1 MKVSCIH
8 VLQVFGGN
16 IQAKKKIYIKQEV
29 NNIFDISAESLP
41 KRLLQKQLTLMS
53 KSIEA
58 DVKCMSIS
66 KNICLSPSQFS
77 LFLFLFILCYQ
88 FKINMSIRLEISF
101 PLVIMY
107 RICIIDFTF
116 IFVLLHVI
124 GVYKAKIKEIHQ
136 KIKDNNVPNKSA
148 TPQNV
153 QNKNTTPPIAAV

>member
-1 MKVSCIH
+1 
-8 VLQVFGGN
+8 
-16 IQAKKKIYIKQEV
+16 
-29 NNIFDISAESLP
+29 
-41 KRLLQKQLTLMS
+41 
-53 KSIEA
+53 
-58 DVKCMSIS
+58 
-66 KNICLSPSQFS
+66 
-77 LFLFLFILCYQ
+77 
-88 FKINMSIRLEISF
+88 MSIRLEISF

-116 IFVLLHVI
+116 IFVFLHVI

>member
-1 MKVSCIH
+1 M
-8 VLQVFGGN
+8 QE
-16 IQAKKKIYIKQEV
+16 KKKIYIKQEV

-77 LFLFLFILCYQ
+77 FFLFSILCYQ
-88 FKINMSIRLEISF
+88 FNINMSIRLEISF

>member
-1 MKVSCIH
+1 MKSSCIH

-77 LFLFLFILCYQ
+77 LFLFFH
-88 FKINMSIRLEISF
+88 
-101 PLVIMY
+101 
-107 RICIIDFTF
+107 
-116 IFVLLHVI
+116 FVLSIQYKHV
-124 GVYKAKIKEIHQ
+124 
-136 KIKDNNVPNKSA
+136 N
-148 TPQNV
+148 
-153 QNKNTTPPIAAV
+153 